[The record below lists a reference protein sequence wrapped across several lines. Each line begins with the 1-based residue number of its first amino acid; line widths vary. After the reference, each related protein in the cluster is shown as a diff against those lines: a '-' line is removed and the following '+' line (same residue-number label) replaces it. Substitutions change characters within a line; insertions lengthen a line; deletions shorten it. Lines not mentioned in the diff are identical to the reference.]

1 MAKSNLKEKE
11 DLTVKSSDFL
21 IKKIT
26 MKENKAIIE
35 YSTDDDFR
43 VNESKFKVKDEI
55 TEDFKTIWQNALA
68 IITELTPQLYKEV
81 AALKINSIQFNYTAD
96 AYLDKVSIA
105 VVWSID
111 DNGHILNLNYN
122 NYPIYKAEFAEN
134 VVAISGKHEEL
145 LHEILKAAK
154 AYMNGETRTK
164 QMSLIVD
171 NTK

>member
-11 DLTVKSSDFL
+11 DYTVKSSDFL

-81 AALKINSIQFNYTAD
+81 AALKINSISFEYD
-96 AYLDKVSIA
+96 GDFLEKVSIA

-122 NYPIYKAEFAEN
+122 NYPIYKPEFAEN
-134 VVAISGKHEEL
+134 VIAISGKHEEL
-145 LHEILKAAK
+145 LHKILKAAK